1 MALIDALRQQF
12 PMYDEKSDEELIEG
26 YRKKFHPNRTVAEI
40 EGLLVEKERTEREKL
55 KDETSFFDAF
65 TTGLYRGTRQTGA
78 LLGDALPA
86 IAADLVGADD
96 YRDRQL
102 QEYQETMADIEAK
115 APSAVRT
122 FRDIEDAGDA
132 GLYAAETIGQF
143 IPSIAT
149 SLLGGGIGGLVGKK
163 AAEGFA
169 RKLVGDAAE
178 AAIKKGKG
186 IGFVAGTFA
195 GSGSQTIPEAY
206 TSIAE
211 ETGEPAAATALFVG
225 SINAALD
232 SILPVGVA
240 KALGKDAREEVA
252 RSLFTRLMIGGGK
265 GAAVEGLT
273 EGVQEANNLIAAQL
287 LKDNP
292 EFFTQENVDRILDA
306 GLRGAIGGKAFG
318 MVSGIPG
325 ESPQQR
331 EAREKAE
338 TQQQLR
344 DDIQTVRTDIE
355 QGGQEVIA
363 RSMPDP
369 DVPALPAPEAQP
381 TQLDAGNPMML
392 TDPEVILFAEQNRGR
407 DPQLDEILTRVS
419 DERQRANLLRRRLAE
434 INTGPEYIGQTS
446 RMRTGQPNPE
456 EQQRRAAEAAAGGSK
471 GGGKG
476 AAVSLLPEE
485 GQLRAEQ
492 TLQPSR
498 FAIERLGPD
507 GTPSYQRVSAEEAA
521 AVRERLRANPDPTI
535 KVIETPV
542 TPGRTDPAAIAQTT
556 PILTPEGGVSEFA
569 GGSPGTARIPERVSQ
584 EEMALLPEINRQI
597 ETLRAMPLKQ
607 AASRIKT
614 IEKIRDQVL
623 SGQRGLLNLTM
634 QQALRT
640 ANNSVAELQPK
651 AEFKQAAMDGNPQF
665 EVPPDFD
672 SSAVEERNDLAAAKT
687 VDGVEDAYI
696 EAKATYEL
704 LSNEINRGGVTLE
717 DIPLEG
723 TRKEQLLRN
732 AMSGLTGRTNRLITG
747 ATDIA
752 KGRKQRGKMRGKA
765 RVAEDL
771 TELKKDITEARAF
784 AGGRCCS
791 G

>member
-1 MALIDALRQQF
+1 MALIDALRQQY
-12 PMYDEKSDEELIEG
+12 PMYDDKSDEELIEG
-26 YRKKFHPNRTVAEI
+26 YRKMYHPDRTVAEI
-40 EGLLVEKERTEREKL
+40 EGLLVEKERTEREKI

-65 TTGLYRGTRQTGA
+65 QTGLYRGTRQTGA

-122 FRDIEDAGDA
+122 FRDIDDAGDA

-149 SLLGGGIGGLVGKK
+149 SLLGGGVGGFVGKK

-169 RKLVGDAAE
+169 RKLVGEAAE
-178 AAIKKGKG
+178 AAVKKGKG

-211 ETGEPAAATALFVG
+211 ETGEPAAATALVVG

-240 KALGKDAREEVA
+240 KALGKDARDEVA

-306 GLRGAIGGKAFG
+306 GLRGVIGGKAFG
-318 MVSGIPG
+318 LVSGIPG

-407 DPQLDEILTRVS
+407 DPQLDEILTRIS
-419 DERQRANLLRRRLAE
+419 DERQRADLLRRRLAE
-434 INTGPEYIGQTS
+434 INTGPEYISETS

-456 EQQRRAAEAAAGGSK
+456 EQLRR
-471 GGGKG
+471 
-476 AAVSLLPEE
+476 
-485 GQLRAEQ
+485 
-492 TLQPSR
+492 
-498 FAIERLGPD
+498 
-507 GTPSYQRVSAEEAA
+507 AEEAA
-521 AVRERLRANPDPTI
+521 ASGSKGRGKSGDVEFLPEEGSVRKDVALQPIESGFVVQTLGPT
-535 KVIETPV
+535 
-542 TPGRTDPAAIAQTT
+542 
-556 PILTPEGGVSEFA
+556 GGVES
-569 GGSPGTARIPERVSQ
+569 TRQIPAEEAAALQ
-584 EEMALLPEINRQI
+584 EELRKNPNPRVRVLRRLLPPALL
-597 ETLRAMPLKQ
+597 T
-607 AASRIKT
+607 
-614 IEKIRDQVL
+614 
-623 SGQRGLLNLTM
+623 
-634 QQALRT
+634 
-640 ANNSVAELQPK
+640 QPK
-651 AEFKQAAMDGNPQF
+651 
-665 EVPPDFD
+665 
-672 SSAVEERNDLAAAKT
+672 
-687 VDGVEDAYI
+687 
-696 EAKATYEL
+696 
-704 LSNEINRGGVTLE
+704 
-717 DIPLEG
+717 
-723 TRKEQLLRN
+723 
-732 AMSGLTGRTNRLITG
+732 
-747 ATDIA
+747 
-752 KGRKQRGKMRGKA
+752 
-765 RVAEDL
+765 
-771 TELKKDITEARAF
+771 
-784 AGGRCCS
+784 
-791 G
+791 